1 MKEAIIS
8 VNDLSVSTDTFLR
21 YGRITGQLQELVNGV
36 INTLL
41 VEAGAKE
48 AGITVSDEELQTEA
62 DRFRS
67 QLGLYSAKE
76 TEGWLKTLDLTVD
89 DLESFCNGTVLSSK
103 LCRNLFADKAEEYFT
118 VNKLNFDE
126 AEVSQMVVAEES
138 LAQEL
143 LLQLKEG
150 ESRFADLAKDYS
162 LDKVNGR
169 LGGYTGWVSR
179 ESLGPSFAGA
189 IFSAVP
195 GEIVGPVET
204 DEGYHLVMVHDVKRA
219 EFNDDIL
226 ENVMKRLM
234 NHWLDEQ
241 REKAVIKMGNE
252 I

>member
-8 VNDLSVSTDTFLR
+8 VNDLQISTDMFLR
-21 YGRITGQLQELVNGV
+21 YGRITGQLKELVDGV

-41 VEAGAKE
+41 IEAGAKE
-48 AGITVSDEELQTEA
+48 AGITVSDEELQAEA

-67 QLGLYSAKE
+67 QLGLYSAKDTGE
-76 TEGWLKTLDLTVD
+76 WLKALDLNIE

-103 LCRNLFADKAEEYFT
+103 LCNALFADKAEEYFT
-118 VNKLNFDE
+118 VNKLNFDK

-138 LAQEL
+138 LAKEL

-162 LDKVNGR
+162 LDKANGR

-179 ESLGPSFAGA
+179 ESLGSSFAGA

-204 DEGYHLVMVHDVKRA
+204 DEGYHLVMVHDIYHA
-219 EFNDDIL
+219 EFSDDIKDT
-226 ENVMKRLM
+226 VMKRLM

-241 REKAVIKMGNE
+241 RGKAVIKKGSD